1 MLVEGRFSISVPG
14 AVPGWHAMHELGG
27 SCPFEELLQERRARR

>member
-1 MLVEGRFSISVPG
+1 MPVEGRSSISVPG
-14 AVPGWHAMHELGG
+14 AVQGWHAMHELGG